1 MKIAFFVNA
10 YPMMS
15 EAFIANS
22 AAALIEAGHTVHIYG
37 MGNVDPTGLSV
48 PEVAPLQLE
57 KSTTNVR
64 WPTGRMA
71 RLTRLPAALARL
83 IRQHGAGQLLHLR
96 PDIYRRTFTDLSAVY
111 QAAQLPSDG
120 DYDILHCQFA
130 PLAEHVIKHRKAGF
144 LSGRLVVN
152 FRGYDIS
159 ELVTTRGEHL
169 YDHVWPEADAF
180 VSNCDY
186 FRQRAI
192 AIGCPEDRITV
203 VGSGLRLESFPYEP
217 IRMASPGPT
226 RFLMVGRLIERK
238 GFQIALPA
246 IARHARE
253 TGQPVQIDIVGDGP
267 LRQHLTELATECGLG
282 DAVSFHGAQSHTA
295 IAEFIRQCDVF
306 LAPSMTCPKGGQ
318 DAPVNT
324 LKEAMAMGRPVI
336 ATRHGGIAELVVDSE
351 TGILCE
357 ENDIDSLQEGVHRLL
372 AMQPA
377 WPQMLTQARQAVE
390 DTYALSRTTD
400 ALIEVYQ
407 SALTPT
413 ASNPDDA
420 TRFSKE
426 AA

>member
-22 AAALIEAGHTVHIYG
+22 AAALIEAGHTVDIYG
-37 MGNVDPTGLSV
+37 MGNVEPTGLSV

-57 KSTTNVR
+57 KSTTNIR
-64 WPTGRMA
+64 WPNGRMA
-71 RLTRLPAALARL
+71 SLTRLPAALAGFV
-83 IRQHGAGQLLHLR
+83 RQHGAGNLLRLR
-96 PDIYRRTFTDLSAVY
+96 PDIYRRTLTDLSAVY
-111 QAAQLPSDG
+111 QAAQLPVNG

-159 ELVTTRGEHL
+159 ELVMTRGEHL
-169 YDHVWPEADAF
+169 YDYVWPEADAF
-180 VSNCDY
+180 VSNCEH

-217 IRMASPGPT
+217 IRMVSPGPVK
-226 RFLMVGRLIERK
+226 FLMVGRLIERK
-238 GFQIALPA
+238 GFQVALPA
-246 IARHARE
+246 IARYASA
-253 TGQPVQIDIVGDGP
+253 TGQPVQVDIVGDGP
-267 LRQHLTELATECGLG
+267 LRQHLTQLAMECGLG
-282 DAVSFHGAQSHTA
+282 EVVSFHGAQSHKA
-295 IAEFIRQCDVF
+295 IADFIRQCDVF
-306 LAPSMTCPKGGQ
+306 IAPSMTCPKGGQ

-336 ATRHGGIAELVVDSE
+336 ATRHGGIAELVIDGE

-357 ENDIDSLQEGVHRLL
+357 ENDIDSLEDGVRRLL

-377 WPQMLTQARQAVE
+377 WPQMLTDARQAVE

-400 ALIEVYQ
+400 ALIKVYQ
-407 SALTPT
+407 STLTPPT
-413 ASNPDDA
+413 SNPDD
-420 TRFSKE
+420 TSRFSKE